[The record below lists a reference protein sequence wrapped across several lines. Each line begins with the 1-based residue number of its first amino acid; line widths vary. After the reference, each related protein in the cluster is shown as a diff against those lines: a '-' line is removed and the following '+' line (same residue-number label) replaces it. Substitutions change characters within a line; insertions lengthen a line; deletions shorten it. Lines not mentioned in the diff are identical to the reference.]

1 MKSKVM
7 YESIKVGK
15 IVFEESL
22 ETLSD
27 GTSGGLEDGTVSM
40 SIPV

>member
-1 MKSKVM
+1 MNSKVM
-7 YESIKVGK
+7 FESVKSGK

-27 GTSGGLEDGTVSM
+27 GTAGGVEEDSVRYDL
-40 SIPV
+40 